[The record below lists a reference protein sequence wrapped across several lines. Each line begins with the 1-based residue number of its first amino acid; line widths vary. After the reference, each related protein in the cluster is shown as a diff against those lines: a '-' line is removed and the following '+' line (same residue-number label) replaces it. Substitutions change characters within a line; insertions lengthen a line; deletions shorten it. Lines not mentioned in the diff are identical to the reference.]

1 MHDPIVE
8 VLMSAYCCTSRC
20 PPHANKLKK
29 HNTMM
34 AGLRCCSKSA
44 NTVSIS
50 LDEPVF
56 DYEGLDE
63 QVAQAPSELSALGER
78 LTR

>member
-1 MHDPIVE
+1 
-8 VLMSAYCCTSRC
+8 MSI
-20 PPHANKLKK
+20 N
-29 HNTMM
+29 
-34 AGLRCCSKSA
+34 
-44 NTVSIS
+44 